1 MKTILSTKILSL
13 AQKERLLN
21 AGIAV
26 VSYDAIN
33 IEYSS
38 FTIDT
43 SYQNLIFT
51 SQNGVR
57 AFLQNI
63 NREKNVE
70 ITFLKCFCVGEK
82 TAALLE
88 ENGLKVAEIAN
99 YGAELADKLIKTH
112 KNESFLFFCGNI
124 RRDELPDR
132 LRENNIP
139 CKEITSYATRL
150 NPKKFDRHFDGVL
163 FFSPS
168 GVESY
173 LTANT
178 IGNSTAFCIG
188 ATTAAAVEAFTDTI
202 VIANKPTIENVLVQV
217 IKTFNNRPLESA

>member
-33 IEYSS
+33 IEFADFSM
-38 FTIDT
+38 DT
-43 SYQNLIFT
+43 NFQNLIFT
-51 SQNGVR
+51 SQNAVI

-63 NREKNVE
+63 SKEKNVD
-70 ITFLKCFCVGEK
+70 FSLFKCFCVGEK

-88 ENGLKVAEIAN
+88 ENGLKVIEIVN
-99 YGAELADKLIKTH
+99 YGKELAEKLIKTY
-112 KNESFLFFCGNI
+112 KNESFLFFCGNL

-132 LRENNIP
+132 LRKNNIP
-139 CKEITSYATRL
+139 CKEITAYATTL

-173 LTANT
+173 LKANT

-188 ATTAAAVEAFTDTI
+188 TTTAAAVEALTDKI

>member
-26 VSYDAIN
+26 VSYDAITIAFADFSMDN
-33 IEYSS
+33 S
-38 FTIDT
+38 F
-43 SYQNLIFT
+43 QNLIFT
-51 SQNGVR
+51 SQNAVM
-57 AFLQNI
+57 AFLENI
-63 NREKNVE
+63 SKEKNVDLSL
-70 ITFLKCFCVGEK
+70 LKCFCVGEK

-88 ENGLKVAEIAN
+88 ENGLKVVEIAN
-99 YGAELADKLIKTH
+99 YGAELAETIIKSH
-112 KNESFLFFCGNI
+112 KNESFLFLCGNL
-124 RRDELPDR
+124 RRDELPNR

-139 CKEITSYATRL
+139 CKEITAYATRL

-188 ATTAAAVEAFTDTI
+188 TTTAAALEALTDNI